1 MSIIE
6 RIRREIARLFR
17 RLEPSQNREEH
28 TDAAIAPEAPAT
40 HAEAREEPPQTPS
53 APEPE
58 PEPAVPQERVDW
70 RWGGVDAS
78 SAEVDAAVKV
88 GSVRISDDRISY
100 RWDAAPR
107 DWKRAQT
114 EKGALVLAC
123 AFVWDD
129 ARGAWVGGKFD
140 WTDESR
146 NSRSTEN
153 ILKGYNGWDAA
164 AWKRAKVRGFCVA
177 SADGKKRSAIVKG

>member
-6 RIRREIARLFR
+6 RIRRELARLFR
-17 RLEPSQNREEH
+17 RVEPSQKREEQ
-28 TDAAIAPEAPAT
+28 TVAATTPKTPAPPVET
-40 HAEAREEPPQTPS
+40 REEPPQTQ
-53 APEPE
+53 AEEPT

-78 SAEVDAAVKV
+78 RAEVDAAVKI

-129 ARGAWVGGKFD
+129 SRGAWVGGKFD

-153 ILKGYNGWDAA
+153 ILHGYNGWDAA
-164 AWKRAKVRGFCVA
+164 AWKRAKTRGFCIA
-177 SADGKKRSAIVKG
+177 SADGKRRSAIAKG